1 MSAADLIAKG
11 FGGYQ
16 GWGDAEADA
25 NFKDT
30 GGEGKKTSGG
40 GSASST
46 PNYSLSD
53 AGVGSS
59 LDFAISQDKPIQ
71 DALSAYTMAIRGQQ
85 NPLDIYSQLE
95 TAAGLPGMK
104 TTAATLRE
112 QVGSLEDAIKR
123 AEGEVNATTGQSL
136 VTEAQR
142 SGMVNAKRKPMLEN
156 LSTLT
161 TGLGRLEQG
170 ITAAS
175 QGISE
180 KTSLALKGQEQ
191 QLKPLEMGIS
201 VMQDRAARLTTGFT
215 ADSQNKLSLYLQKI
229 QRQEA
234 ISDREAD
241 QAFELLKLENNYNNE
256 ISKMIKQSEIDIAET
271 EKKKKIADSN
281 SGVTVNTQKYY
292 GVTTPSTTGGY
303 PSYFTPIG

>member
-1 MSAADLIAKG
+1 MATPPSNIVDIYKG
-11 FGGYQ
+11 Q
-16 GWGDAEADA
+16 GWNDTAAINADIA
-25 NFKDT
+25 AGHWQDKV
-30 GGEGKKTSGG
+30 GGSGGNSGG
-40 GSASST
+40 GS
-46 PNYSLSD
+46 YSLSD

-59 LDFAISQDKPIQ
+59 LDFAVSQDKPIQ

-180 KTSLALKGQEQ
+180 KTSLALKGQEKE
-191 QLKPLEMGIS
+191 LKPYEMGIS

-215 ADSQNKLSLYLQKI
+215 ADNQNKLSLYLQKI
-229 QRQEA
+229 QRQET

-292 GVTTPSTTGGY
+292 GVTTPSTTGSY